1 MFGLTGGASLLCAL
15 LFWRLRWYR
24 TATWAAAVLWLGVA
38 LLMLL
43 GVGETGGG
51 GGAAAAW
58 RGAASDLAMLPPTC
72 ALGASLGGWLGL

>member
-51 GGAAAAW
+51 GGP
-58 RGAASDLAMLPPTC
+58 LPP
-72 ALGASLGGWLGL
+72 GGVLLPILRCSPRLVRWAQA